1 MNLQK
6 QKTMKFNSIYSL
18 AATFITAALVLGS
31 LSACSNENLVTD
43 TQNTT
48 QAKTYT
54 VSIPATMGSDT
65 RAVTFDNST
74 TPPTAVSSFTT
85 TDKIYVYNQTKEQ
98 MLTGYLTPTAAGKT
112 CILTGSITGTIAA
125 GDQLV
130 LLYNLTYY
138 SSDKSECFFYY
149 DEQNGT
155 QAGVV
160 DGAKAMVIASVDGN
174 DLSSA
179 TASFQNVQSMF
190 RFQFK
195 SGENAVSVKSVEI
208 TPYNN
213 GIALCYFPLKAS
225 EQYADLYGLFGLYV
239 KPTSPT
245 SGPIYAALCINESV
259 GVGATLTFEVVDAD
273 NKYYTT
279 TKNVPAGGFVNG
291 KYYYNAAPIDLGA
304 PVLQLVK
311 PDLNRSDGGDT
322 SELAEA
328 RSGRC
333 FMIYSPSKSGD
344 GATGITMSMSGTS
357 TGYWYRLKGDS
368 GNTINM
374 SNLTATYDETTYFVD
389 SYNSLTINISGANI
403 IRCPNYDDCIF
414 SDGDLKLNGN
424 GTLTVTANNE
434 DDCGLW
440 GEHNYNPGVLTNP
453 SDLAAPGYTVTRS
466 ERTDNLD
473 GTYTWTYTVTPNP

>member
-1 MNLQK
+1 M
-6 QKTMKFNSIYSL
+6 
-18 AATFITAALVLGS
+18 VLGS

-239 KPTSPT
+239 KSTSPT

-279 TKNVPAGGFVNG
+279 TQNVPAGGFVNG

-304 PVLQLVK
+304 YVLQLVK
-311 PDLNRSDGGDT
+311 PKLSRSDGGDA

-328 RSGRC
+328 WSGRC
-333 FMIYSPSKSGD
+333 FMIYSPSKSGA
-344 GATGITMSMSGTS
+344 GATGITMSMSGTC

-368 GNTINM
+368 GNTINTINM

-403 IRCPNYDDCIF
+403 IRCPNFDDCIF

-424 GTLTVTANNE
+424 GTLTVTAKNE

-473 GTYTWTYTVTPNP
+473 GTYIWTYTVTPNP

>member
-1 MNLQK
+1 M
-6 QKTMKFNSIYSL
+6 
-18 AATFITAALVLGS
+18 VLGS

-155 QAGVV
+155 QEGVV
-160 DGAKAMVIASVDGN
+160 DGANAMVIASVDGN

-213 GIALCYFPLKAS
+213 GIALFYFPLKAS

-279 TKNVPAGGFVNG
+279 TQNVPAGGFVNG

-304 PVLQLVK
+304 YVLQLVK
-311 PDLNRSDGGDT
+311 PKLSRSDGGDA

-328 RSGRC
+328 WSGRC
-333 FMIYSPSKSGD
+333 FMIYSPSKSGA
-344 GATGITMSMSGTS
+344 GATGITMSMSGTC

-403 IRCPNYDDCIF
+403 ILCPNFDDCIF

-424 GTLTVTANNE
+424 GTLTVTAKNE

-440 GEHNYNPGVLTNP
+440 GEHNYNPGVLPNP

>member
-155 QAGVV
+155 QEGVV
-160 DGAKAMVIASVDGN
+160 DGANAMVIASVDGN

-213 GIALCYFPLKAS
+213 GIALCYFPLKTS
-225 EQYADLYGLFGLYV
+225 EQYADLYELFGLYV

-304 PVLQLVK
+304 YVLQLVK
-311 PDLNRSDGGDT
+311 PTLSRSDGGDT

-328 RSGRC
+328 WSGRC
-333 FMIYSPSKSGD
+333 FMIYSPSKSGA
-344 GATGITMSMSGTS
+344 GATGITMSMSGTC

-403 IRCPNYDDCIF
+403 IRCPNFDDCIF

>member
-6 QKTMKFNSIYSL
+6 QKTMKFNSIYRL

-54 VSIPATMGSDT
+54 VRIPATMGSDT

-259 GVGATLTFEVVDAD
+259 GGGATLTFEVVDAD

-304 PVLQLVK
+304 YVLQLVK
-311 PDLNRSDGGDT
+311 PTLSRSDGGDP

-328 RSGRC
+328 WSGRC
-333 FMIYSPSKSGD
+333 FMIYSPSET
-344 GATGITMSMSGTS
+344 TGITMSMSGTN
-357 TGYWYRLKGDS
+357 TGYWYRLKGGS

-414 SDGDLKLNGN
+414 SDGDLKLSGN
-424 GTLTVTANNE
+424 GTLTVTANDN
-434 DDCGLW
+434 DDCGLYAN
-440 GEHNYNPGVLTNP
+440 NYNPGVSTDP
-453 SDLAAPGYTVTRS
+453 SDLAATGHTVTRS

-473 GTYTWTYTVTPNP
+473 GTYTWTYTVTSKP